1 MALESTWGYDGST
14 LLGER
19 ERERE
24 SKCVRE
30 KEIGTALDYFN
41 DE

>member
-24 SKCVRE
+24 RE
-30 KEIGTALDYFN
+30 WERKIEMGTAVDYFN